1 MEFLSTLGTRSIEL
15 ELHSLLMM
23 DVVGDADPIS
33 GNPGVIVKLPKL
45 DEDALDAFE
54 SLPGD
59 GAANESRRIL
69 LLLLIK
75 ICCCGCP
82 AFACCGCCC
91 CCPCGD
97 FNCAKLKFDGLMVVL
112 DIRAGGEA
120 N

>member
-1 MEFLSTLGTRSIEL
+1 MEL
-15 ELHSLLMM
+15 ELHSLLMI

-45 DEDALDAFE
+45 DDDALDAFE

-69 LLLLIK
+69 
-75 ICCCGCP
+75 P
-82 AFACCGCCC
+82 AFASCCC
-91 CCPCGD
+91 CCWLCGD

>member
-1 MEFLSTLGTRSIEL
+1 MEL
-15 ELHSLLMM
+15 ELHSLLMI
-23 DVVGDADPIS
+23 DVVGEADPIS
-33 GNPGVIVKLPKL
+33 GNPGVTVKLPKL
-45 DEDALDAFE
+45 DDDALDAFE

-69 LLLLIK
+69 
-75 ICCCGCP
+75 P
-82 AFACCGCCC
+82 AFAICCC
-91 CCPCGD
+91 CCWLCGD